1 MSETLARLREA
12 ALGPSPSAPL
22 RWFRKAC
29 ALTLLIYTLTWAQ
42 HAREWLTDAGYHLSS
57 AASRGLQLP
66 VPLLDRWSVVAFLTV
81 YVVALLAVLFDRRPR
96 LASAVVLV
104 CLTYVTTA
112 DRLAAFSMNKLAL
125 VAWLV
130 LVLAPWPEGD
140 GDAQASEGAGELRS
154 AWPLRVLQVTL
165 ILQYLGAGIC
175 KLRGGWIDDPQVLWL
190 QVQSIYMTDLAAWSV
205 RALPM
210 WAWAGMHY
218 AALAFELLAPVL
230 FGAARLRPLA
240 FLWGLGMH
248 LAIGLM
254 MYRVGIFSLSVVAY
268 YTLFLDPQ
276 LLDRLHE
283 GLRERVESGARPEIA
298 R

>member
-1 MSETLARLREA
+1 MSELLTKLRDA

-22 RWFRKAC
+22 GWFRKAS
-29 ALTLLIYTLTWAQ
+29 ALTLVIYTLTWAQ

-57 AASRGLQLP
+57 EASRGLQLP
-66 VPLLDRWSVVAFLTV
+66 VPLLDRWSLVAFLTV
-81 YVVALLAVLFDRRPR
+81 YIVALLAILFDRRPR
-96 LASAVVLV
+96 LASVIVLV

-130 LVLAPWPEGD
+130 LVLAPWPDED
-140 GDAQASEGAGELRS
+140 EPASSAKRGELRS
-154 AWPLRVLQVTL
+154 AWPVRVLQVTL
-165 ILQYLGAGIC
+165 ILQYFGAGIC
-175 KLRGGWIDDPQVLWL
+175 KLRGGWVGDPQVLWL
-190 QVQSIYMTDLAAWSV
+190 QVQSIYMTDFAAWTV
-205 RALPM
+205 RELPM

-218 AALAFELLAPVL
+218 AALAFELLAPAL
-230 FGAARLRPLA
+230 FGVVRLRPLA
-240 FLWGLGMH
+240 FVWGLGMH

-276 LLDRLHE
+276 LVER
-283 GLRERVESGARPEIA
+283 LREWLRGRIEDGARPEIA

>member
-1 MSETLARLREA
+1 MSEAFINLRDA

-22 RWFRKAC
+22 HWFRKAS

-42 HAREWLTDAGYHLSS
+42 HAREWLTDAGYHLSRE
-57 AASRGLQLP
+57 ASRGLQLP
-66 VPLLDRWSVVAFLTV
+66 VPLLDRWSLVAFLTV
-81 YVVALLAVLFDRRPR
+81 YVVALLAILFDRRPR
-96 LASAVVLV
+96 VASVVVLL

-130 LVLAPWPEGD
+130 LVLAPWPED
-140 GDAQASEGAGELRS
+140 EGHGPEEKGELRS

-165 ILQYLGAGIC
+165 MLQYFGAGIC
-175 KLRGGWIDDPQVLWL
+175 KLRGGWIGDPQVLWL
-190 QVQSIYMTDLAAWSV
+190 QVQSIYMTDFAAWTV

-210 WAWAGMHY
+210 WAWAAMHY
-218 AALAFELLAPVL
+218 LALAFELLAPAL
-230 FGAARLRPLA
+230 FGFVRLRPLA

-276 LLDRLHE
+276 LLD
-283 GLRERVESGARPEIA
+283 GLREKLRGRVNAGARPEIA